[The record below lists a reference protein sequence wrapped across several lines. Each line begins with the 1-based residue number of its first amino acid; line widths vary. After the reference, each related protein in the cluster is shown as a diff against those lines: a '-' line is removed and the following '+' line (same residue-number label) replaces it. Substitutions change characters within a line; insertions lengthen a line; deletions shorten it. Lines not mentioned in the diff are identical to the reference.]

1 VGLVAITPAAGYVS
15 VPQSIVIGTVSSII
29 SNVAAHWR
37 SRSQLDDTLDVFPC
51 HGIGGM
57 VGMLLTGVFATDVGL
72 IHGNPKIFLVQVV
85 TLLIAAPY
93 AYVGSWV
100 LYKVT
105 DAIIPLRVSERQ
117 EHIGLDI
124 TQHDETVSSRGVRA
138 AVESMQPDLFAK
150 SG

>member
-1 VGLVAITPAAGYVS
+1 
-15 VPQSIVIGTVSSII
+15 VPQSIVIGTVASII

-57 VGMLLTGVFATDVGL
+57 VGMILTGVFAAEVGL

-124 TQHDETVSSRGVRA
+124 TQHDETVSSRGVRTA
-138 AVESMQPDLFAK
+138 LEAMQGELF
-150 SG
+150 SGHDVV